1 MENGDG
7 FMVEVA
13 YATPKSQLIL
23 EYLARATS
31 TVEEAIRGC
40 GIMERF
46 PEIDLTHQRV
56 GIFSKPTKLDALLR
70 EGDRI
75 EIYRELI
82 ADPKEVRR
90 RRAAEGKI
98 TPE

>member
-1 MENGDG
+1 MHFLNVQGWFMENGDG

-46 PEIDLTHQRV
+46 L
-56 GIFSKPTKLDALLR
+56 SKNRSGFNT
-70 EGDRI
+70 
-75 EIYRELI
+75 
-82 ADPKEVRR
+82 
-90 RRAAEGKI
+90 GKRQGARG
-98 TPE
+98 